1 MTISPKRAGATMVRF
16 QPRSRLSALMV
27 SYSSPISSADVMPT
41 LAGVSGHSNHFS
53 PSGLLGVLLGN
64 VCLLWID
71 VVPGRGFEPRIH
83 PPT

>member
-1 MTISPKRAGATMVRF
+1 MVRF

-41 LAGVSGHSNHFS
+41 LAVVSGHSNHFS
-53 PSGLLGVLLGN
+53 PSGLIGVLLGN

>member
-16 QPRSRLSALMV
+16 QPLSRLSALMV
-27 SYSSPISSADVMPT
+27 SYSSPISSAAVMPA

-53 PSGLLGVLLGN
+53 PSGLSVCVN

-71 VVPGRGFEPRIH
+71 VVPGCGFEPRIH

>member
-1 MTISPKRAGATMVRF
+1 
-16 QPRSRLSALMV
+16 
-27 SYSSPISSADVMPT
+27 MPM
-41 LAGVSGHSNHFS
+41 LVGVSGHSNHFS